1 MSLVTDAPFID
12 GEIINMTNKMNPN
25 APIGIFDSGLGGL
38 AVLRE
43 VNRLLPDEDC
53 LFLGDTM
60 RQPYGPQTVEQVRQY
75 AIEITGYLIEQG
87 AKIVL
92 IGCNTASIAG
102 GDAAQACF
110 PSVPVI
116 GMIQPG
122 VQAALRASQSKRIGV
137 WGTEITIAS
146 QAYDQLIFQ
155 TEPKAK
161 VVGVSCPTLLRLAEK
176 GKIDDRAYL
185 LDLAAKDFQ
194 KVEDFKADTLI
205 LGCTDFTCVRDV
217 IDEVVGDKAIVVD
230 PAEEVVR
237 EAVKV
242 MAERI
247 GLNIG
252 QDRPAKTEFYV
263 TGHDQENFSRFG
275 AIFLGV
281 PSIDVTRV
289 QLEDFQKAAGVS
301 GRTNNY

>member
-1 MSLVTDAPFID
+1 
-12 GEIINMTNKMNPN
+12 MTISMNPN

-43 VNRLLPDEDC
+43 LNRLLPNEDC

-116 GMIQPG
+116 GMINPG
-122 VQAALRASQSKRIGV
+122 VQAALRNSKSKRIGV

-146 QAYDQLIFQ
+146 QAYDRLIVLTDPQ
-155 TEPKAK
+155 AH
-161 VVGVSCPTLLRLAEK
+161 VVGRACPTLLRLAEK
-176 GKIDDRAYL
+176 GKIDDRSYL

-242 MAERI
+242 MAERG

-281 PSIDVTRV
+281 PTIDVTRV
-289 QLEDFQKAAGVS
+289 QLEDVQKAAGVS

>member
-1 MSLVTDAPFID
+1 MTK
-12 GEIINMTNKMNPN
+12 TNKPS

-43 VNRLLPDEDC
+43 VNRLLPNEDC

-102 GDAAQACF
+102 GEAAQACF
-110 PSVPVI
+110 PDVRVI

-122 VQAALRASQSKRIGV
+122 VRAALRTSQSKRIGV

-146 QAYDQLIFQ
+146 QAYDQMIVQ
-155 TEPKAK
+155 ADPQAQ

-176 GKIDDRAYL
+176 GKIEDRPYL
-185 LDLAAKDFQ
+185 LDLATKDFQ
-194 KVEDFKADTLI
+194 PVADFEADTLI

-217 IDEVVGDKAIVVD
+217 IDETVGDQVVVVD

-237 EAVKV
+237 EAGRVL
-242 MAERI
+242 AEK
-247 GLNIG
+247 GELNPG
-252 QDRPAKTEFYV
+252 QARAAKTEFYV
-263 TGHDQENFSRFG
+263 TGDDQDNFSRFG

-289 QLEDFQKAAGVS
+289 ALADVQKAAGCS
-301 GRTNNY
+301 R

>member
-1 MSLVTDAPFID
+1 MTK
-12 GEIINMTNKMNPN
+12 TNKPS

-43 VNRLLPDEDC
+43 VNRLLPNEDC

-87 AKIVL
+87 VKIVL

-102 GDAAQACF
+102 GEAAQACF
-110 PSVPVI
+110 PDVPVI

-122 VQAALRASQSKRIGV
+122 VRAALRTSQSKRIGV

-146 QAYDQLIFQ
+146 QVYDQMIVQ
-155 TEPKAK
+155 ADPQAQ

-176 GKIDDRAYL
+176 GKIEDRPYL
-185 LDLAAKDFQ
+185 LDLATKDFQ
-194 KVEDFKADTLI
+194 PVADFEADTLI

-217 IDEVVGDKAIVVD
+217 IDETVGNQVVVVD

-237 EAVKV
+237 EAGRVL
-242 MAERI
+242 AEKCE
-247 GLNIG
+247 LNPG
-252 QDRPAKTEFYV
+252 QARAAKTEFYV
-263 TGHDQENFSRFG
+263 TGDDQDNFSRFG

-289 QLEDFQKAAGVS
+289 ALADVQKAAGCS
-301 GRTNNY
+301 R

>member
-1 MSLVTDAPFID
+1 MAL
-12 GEIINMTNKMNPN
+12 KMKPN

-43 VNRLLPDEDC
+43 VNRLYPNEDC

-75 AIEITGYLIEQG
+75 SIEITAYLIEQG
-87 AKIVL
+87 AKMVL

-102 GDAAQACF
+102 GAAAQACF
-110 PSVPVI
+110 PDVPVI

-122 VQAALRASQSKRIGV
+122 VRAALRASQSKRIGV

-146 QAYDQLIFQ
+146 QAYDQMIVQ
-155 TEPKAK
+155 TDPQAQ

-176 GKIDDRAYL
+176 GKIDDRPYL
-185 LDLAAKDFQ
+185 LDLAGKDFQ
-194 KVEDFKADTLI
+194 PVADFKADTLI

-217 IDEVVGDKAIVVD
+217 IDEVVGDQVVVVD

-237 EAVKV
+237 EAGRV
-242 MAERI
+242 MMERG
-247 GLNIG
+247 GLNAG
-252 QDRPAKTEFYV
+252 QGRLGKTEFRV
-263 TGHDQENFSRFG
+263 TGDDRDNFSRFG

-281 PSIDVTRV
+281 PHIEVSRVPLADV
-289 QLEDFQKAAGVS
+289 QKAAGIV
-301 GRTNNY
+301 RKTIVE

>member
-1 MSLVTDAPFID
+1 MTK
-12 GEIINMTNKMNPN
+12 TNKPS

-43 VNRLLPDEDC
+43 VNRLLPNEDC

-102 GDAAQACF
+102 GEAAQACF
-110 PSVPVI
+110 PDVPVI

-122 VQAALRASQSKRIGV
+122 VRAALRTSQSKRIGV

-146 QAYDQLIFQ
+146 QVYDQMIVQ
-155 TEPKAK
+155 ADPQAQ

-176 GKIDDRAYL
+176 GKIEDRPYL
-185 LDLAAKDFQ
+185 LDLATKDFQ
-194 KVEDFKADTLI
+194 PVADFEADTLI

-217 IDEVVGDKAIVVD
+217 IDETVGNQVVVVD

-237 EAVKV
+237 EAGRVL
-242 MAERI
+242 AEKCE
-247 GLNIG
+247 LNPG
-252 QDRPAKTEFYV
+252 QARAAKTEFYV
-263 TGHDQENFSRFG
+263 TGDDQDNFSRFG

-289 QLEDFQKAAGVS
+289 ALADVQKAAGCS
-301 GRTNNY
+301 R

>member
-1 MSLVTDAPFID
+1 
-12 GEIINMTNKMNPN
+12 MTKTNSPS

-43 VNRLLPDEDC
+43 VNRLLPNEDC

-102 GDAAQACF
+102 GEAAQACF
-110 PSVPVI
+110 PEVPVI

-122 VQAALRASQSKRIGV
+122 VRAALRTSQSKRIGV

-146 QAYDQLIFQ
+146 QAYDQMIVQ
-155 TEPKAK
+155 ADPQAQ

-176 GKIDDRAYL
+176 GKIEDRPYL

-194 KVEDFKADTLI
+194 PVADFEADTLI
-205 LGCTDFTCVRDV
+205 LGCTDFTCVRDI
-217 IDEVVGDKAIVVD
+217 IDETVGNQVVVVD

-237 EAVKV
+237 EAGRVL
-242 MAERI
+242 AEK
-247 GLNIG
+247 GELNPG
-252 QDRPAKTEFYV
+252 QARAAKTEFYV
-263 TGHDQENFSRFG
+263 TGNDQDNFSRFG

-289 QLEDFQKAAGVS
+289 ALADVQKAAGCS
-301 GRTNNY
+301 R

>member
-1 MSLVTDAPFID
+1 MTK
-12 GEIINMTNKMNPN
+12 TNKPS

-43 VNRLLPDEDC
+43 VNRLLPNEDC

-92 IGCNTASIAG
+92 IGWNTASIAG
-102 GDAAQACF
+102 GEAAQACF
-110 PSVPVI
+110 PDVPVI

-122 VQAALRASQSKRIGV
+122 VRAALRTSQSKRIGV

-146 QAYDQLIFQ
+146 QAYDQMIVQ
-155 TEPKAK
+155 ADPQAQ

-176 GKIDDRAYL
+176 GKIEDRPYL
-185 LDLAAKDFQ
+185 LDLATKDFQ
-194 KVEDFKADTLI
+194 PVADFEADTLI

-217 IDEVVGDKAIVVD
+217 IDETVGDQVVVVD

-237 EAVKV
+237 EAGRVL
-242 MAERI
+242 AEK
-247 GLNIG
+247 GELNPG
-252 QDRPAKTEFYV
+252 QARAAKTEFYV
-263 TGHDQENFSRFG
+263 TGDDQDNFSRFG

-289 QLEDFQKAAGVS
+289 ALADVQKAAGCS
-301 GRTNNY
+301 R